1 MRGQDANHMSVRP
14 TMLLVDDHDV
24 VRAGTR
30 ALIDGHFDVVGE
42 ADDVRGA
49 IELAEERNPDVVLLD
64 VRLPGGGGVTVAER
78 LRTTRPDMCLIA
90 FSVSSNHDDVRAM
103 LNAGVDGYLTK
114 TAQAQELVEL
124 ITAAIAGARPISK
137 EVAGYLLDIDDEID
151 QDPQLSRLTV
161 RERQVVDL
169 IARGYSYRE
178 SATDLGIS
186 TKTLESHMGNIF
198 KKLGVASRHQLTA
211 RYGDV
216 FVHPDREPRSS

>member
-1 MRGQDANHMSVRP
+1 MHRQDADAMTAKP

-24 VRAGTR
+24 VRAGTE
-30 ALIDGHFDVVGE
+30 ALLNPHFDIVGQ
-42 ADDVRGA
+42 ADNVRAA

-78 LRTTRPDMCLIA
+78 LRATRPDMCLVA

-114 TAQAQELVEL
+114 TTHAEELADL
-124 ITAAIAGARPISK
+124 ITLAIAGARPVSK
-137 EVAGYLLDIDDEID
+137 EVAGYFLDIDDEIAS
-151 QDPQLSRLTV
+151 DPELSRLTI

-186 TKTLESHMGNIF
+186 PKTLESHMAHIF
-198 KKLGVASRHQLTA
+198 KKLGVASRHQLAA
-211 RYGDV
+211 RYGDT
-216 FVHPDREPRSS
+216 FVHPDRER